1 MLKGS
6 KGECKIAR
14 FILLDS
20 SISSATAK
28 HLCPAPNSH
37 DNVFPSSV
45 MLGCRAPPNPDCRF
59 CLERHWTRLPQS
71 LLSSNHERY
80 PRSVRHVRDAV
91 HDGRPGR
98 AAAQG
103 AKPSRLRQAH
113 SRPIAIPPPCRH
125 VRPRSAGPSS
135 DRQRQD
141 SGLLPSI
148 VAQDSVTQV
157 W

>member
-6 KGECKIAR
+6 KGECKIQ
-14 FILLDS
+14 S
-20 SISSATAK
+20 SPATAK

-45 MLGCRAPPNPDCRF
+45 LLGCRAPPNPDHIADFAWNAIGSGLSHYFPPIMSDILDPSDTFATLCTTVG
-59 CLERHWTRLPQS
+59 LDVRLRKA
-71 LLSSNHERY
+71 L
-80 PRSVRHVRDAV
+80 
-91 HDGRPGR
+91 
-98 AAAQG
+98 
-103 AKPSRLRQAH
+103 SRLGYVRPTLVQ
-113 SRPIAIPPPCRH
+113 SRSLPLAH

-148 VAQDSVTQV
+148 VAQDFVAQV